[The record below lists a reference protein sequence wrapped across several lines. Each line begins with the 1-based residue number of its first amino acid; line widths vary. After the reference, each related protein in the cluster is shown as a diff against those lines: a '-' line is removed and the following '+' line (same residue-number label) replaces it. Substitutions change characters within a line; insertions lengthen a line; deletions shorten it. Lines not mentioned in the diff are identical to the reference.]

1 MSSSSSVTSGTPS
14 VPAVVHP
21 AMEEAIISSAK
32 VAAWAFMG
40 GLRFIIG
47 LELGADNDARG
58 GFEA

>member
-14 VPAVVHP
+14 VPAVVQP
-21 AMEEAIISSAK
+21 AREEAIISRAN

-47 LELGADNDARG
+47 LELDAGIDARG
-58 GFEA
+58 EFEA